1 MPTPALQAAG
11 AVVAGRDLLP
21 RLLAALGAASAGLL
35 LLVMAPLAL
44 VSSGGAG
51 ASAPVPG
58 GIPAAFV
65 PVYREAAR
73 VFGVDWLVL
82 ASVHAQET
90 GFSEH
95 PTTYRG
101 LNAAGCCGGPFQI
114 NVTNGPPSTW
124 DRVRDAYRL
133 GHRPQD
139 YPHRAAPHPSIYDDF
154 DAAMAA
160 AALLRA
166 NGADATLGQAT
177 WNAVRAYNGA
187 GPEAT
192 AYADAVMTRAR
203 AWAQT
208 AEPVTGGGA
217 FAWPVRG
224 TVTSVFCERRP
235 LETCHP
241 GIDIAVPS
249 GTPVLAAG
257 DGRVTLVQPTGSSG
271 GYGNFT
277 CVAHSAAVSTCYA

>member
-21 RLLAALGAASAGLL
+21 RLLAALGAASVGLL

-51 ASAPVPG
+51 ASAPVPD

-82 ASVHAQET
+82 ASVHEQET

-101 LNAAGCCGGPFQI
+101 LNATGCCGGPFQI

-124 DRVRDAYRL
+124 EQVRGAYRRGGRAR
-133 GHRPQD
+133 GHPQEGAAHPPRYGD
-139 YPHRAAPHPSIYDDF
+139 LRSAVAAPPPRCPHRAP
-154 DAAMAA
+154 
-160 AALLRA
+160 
-166 NGADATLGQAT
+166 
-177 WNAVRAYNGA
+177 
-187 GPEAT
+187 
-192 AYADAVMTRAR
+192 
-203 AWAQT
+203 
-208 AEPVTGGGA
+208 
-217 FAWPVRG
+217 
-224 TVTSVFCERRP
+224 
-235 LETCHP
+235 
-241 GIDIAVPS
+241 
-249 GTPVLAAG
+249 
-257 DGRVTLVQPTGSSG
+257 
-271 GYGNFT
+271 
-277 CVAHSAAVSTCYA
+277 